1 MRLGSALGL
10 AATLAVALPGGRAR
24 VDHPRVPSGTAA
36 QDTKPALPLEPA
48 TERDLRRLALGW
60 TGRQP

>member
-1 MRLGSALGL
+1 MLAPALGST
-10 AATLAVALPGGRAR
+10 ATLAVALPGGRAR
-24 VDHPRVPSGTAA
+24 GDHPRVPSGTAA